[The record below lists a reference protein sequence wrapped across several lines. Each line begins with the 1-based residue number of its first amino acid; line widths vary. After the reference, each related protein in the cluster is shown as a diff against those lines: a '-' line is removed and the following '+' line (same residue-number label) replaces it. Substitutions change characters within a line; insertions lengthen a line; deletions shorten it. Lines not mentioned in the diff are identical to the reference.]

1 MSPSN
6 PENDPVQ
13 KGLAALGR
21 QIEGGAPDTA
31 AETGPSADPA
41 DNPVEKGLHE
51 LGRQIDEANRG
62 GRGKKGKAKG
72 QPEAATSG
80 DGARRGPAHAA
91 PKKRSRKRTAAW
103 VTGTLLLVLV
113 LIAGAAA
120 GYGWYLNHE
129 IHRIDLRNLTSAPVK
144 GADAGTENILMIGST
159 DRCALKVQN
168 PAYGLCSQGV
178 NGVNSDVVMILH
190 LNPANSSLS
199 ILSIPRDLF
208 VPNARSDGAN
218 KIDAAL
224 YQGPDQLINAIE
236 EDFGIPIQHFVE
248 LNFDSF
254 INVVQAL
261 GGIKMYFP
269 EPVFDA
275 YSGLNIQTTG
285 CLSLNGTQALQVVRA
300 RHLQYKGPGVTTTDP
315 NYWPQENQSDLAR
328 IRRDHEFLRVLAAA
342 VKAKG
347 LSNPITDEQLVAG
360 VVGQLTVDSGFS
372 ASDMISLVLGFHN
385 VNVNAAPQLTMPVV
399 VDQFGSYIY
408 QGGNYG
414 DIEFPAQTQDHTA
427 IDQFLGLSSNND
439 DTYSGG
445 KLPAPSTVTVS
456 VLNGS
461 GAYNQATDTA
471 NSLQALGFKI
481 GTIGDVASVGHEAET
496 VVYYSSK
503 TPAELAAAQAVA
515 NSMTGAVIMAE
526 DPTQVK
532 PGSQVTVVTGTQFSV
547 NAPPAT
553 TTPTSVGGAAVT
565 PSRRARP
572 RRRRRPRRRGT
583 APSRH
588 RRRRSSRSNPGI
600 RARARRAAAR
610 GPERRGTALVWTRQ
624 ARQPGRS
631 GEDLATVGVECL
643 PGHRARQ
650 VRGEVHDGARDVLVA
665 RDPAQGDPGV
675 ELVDHHLGRHA
686 PPG

>member
-6 PENDPVQ
+6 PEKDPVQ

-21 QIEGGAPDTA
+21 QIDQGAPGTA
-31 AETGPSADPA
+31 AEPAAAADPA

-62 GRGKKGKAKG
+62 RGRKDKAKG
-72 QPEAATSG
+72 QDVVTSA
-80 DGARRGPAHAA
+80 DPPRRGPAHAA

-103 VTGTLLLVLV
+103 VTGTFFLVLV

-190 LNPANSSLS
+190 LNPANNSLS

-218 KIDAAL
+218 KIDAGL

-285 CLSLNGTQALQVVRA
+285 CLALNGTQALQVVRA

-347 LSNPITDEQLVAG
+347 VSDPITDEQLVAG

-372 ASDMISLVLGFHN
+372 ATDMISLVLGFHN
-385 VNVNAAPQLTMPVV
+385 VNVNAAPQLTLPVV
-399 VDQFGSYIY
+399 VDQFGNYVY
-408 QGGNYG
+408 QGGSYG
-414 DIEFPAQTQDHTA
+414 DIEFPAQPQDHTT
-427 IDQFLGLSSNND
+427 IDQFLGLASSND

-471 NSLQALGFKI
+471 NGLQALGFKI
-481 GTIGDVASVGHEAET
+481 GTIGDTAAVGQEAET

-553 TTPTSVGGAAVT
+553 TTPTSVGGVAATPVAPSTTTTTSASSSSGNGAFAPPTATVEPLQPWDPRACT
-565 PSRRARP
+565 PSGGE
-572 RRRRRPRRRGT
+572 GT
-583 APSRH
+583 
-588 RRRRSSRSNPGI
+588 
-600 RARARRAAAR
+600 
-610 GPERRGTALVWTRQ
+610 
-624 ARQPGRS
+624 
-631 GEDLATVGVECL
+631 
-643 PGHRARQ
+643 
-650 VRGEVHDGARDVLVA
+650 
-665 RDPAQGDPGV
+665 
-675 ELVDHHLGRHA
+675 
-686 PPG
+686 